1 MRKCSM
7 VRCLTLVVTCIASCI
22 ASSYGAI
29 AAADTAASATASAQ
43 ATPATTSDATQQN
56 GTVEG
61 SLTQIVVTATK
72 VAQPLNKVPISI
84 SAYSRGSLDIAGVKT
99 MDDIAALTP
108 GVTFTE
114 NAGADAV
121 GTAISIRGINQTAN
135 TAATTG
141 VYIDD
146 TPVSVRQTNNSDAG
160 DPYPL
165 IFDLDRVEVLRG
177 PQGTLFGAGA
187 EGGVVQFITNKPSL
201 TTYSEYERA
210 EVADTDGGAPSYEAG
225 MAVGGPIEDNVLG
238 FRVDAWGRHDGGW
251 VDDQNYET
259 GVVDKNDNWS
269 DSAALRLALTYAPTS
284 SVQITPSIYYQD
296 VHRNDTSVYWLPLS
310 DPSANKYVDGDVLEA
325 PGSDR
330 FVLPSLKVT
339 ADLSNVD
346 IDSITSVFY
355 RRDTVLTDGTTFES
369 EVWALTPYPILP
381 GQNAPDYTAEIQ
393 NVFSQEIRFSSAK
406 SDSPLSWVGGLFFSD
421 SRVSD
426 NVQVED
432 LYMPQLIELTFHQ
445 TEEQFFGV
453 PLLDNKFDLY
463 SWDDSYERDAAAYG
477 HLNYNILHNLTLG
490 VGVRV
495 AQTKFH
501 YAELDAG
508 PVYGPAHTLVGNKS
522 ATPVTPA
529 VNLNYQVTPD
539 DMVYGTVSEGYRV
552 GGVNPAIPPSPPCSA
567 ALAQFG
573 LTSAPTTFNS
583 DTLWNY
589 EVGAKDSILG
599 GRVQTDLSVFYD
611 QWRNIQQFVTMPTCA
626 GLGFIGNL
634 GTAVSQGFDLAA
646 QVHVAGGL
654 HVGLALGFNN
664 AYYTKNLGAAPAV
677 IVSRGDTL
685 GNAPWIVTVSPEYDV
700 FVGDRTIYFRAQD
713 EYHSHNGGNWPG
725 NNPESVSYDPAIPL
739 TPASNLLDLRAGL
752 EWSGYNVSLFVNN
765 ALNTHPNLQLSH
777 NLPGDPLYFGY
788 TFRPLTVGLTMTYNH

>member
-7 VRCLTLVVTCIASCI
+7 VRCLTLVLTSL
-22 ASSYGAI
+22 SSTYGAI
-29 AAADTAASATASAQ
+29 AADNTAASATAS
-43 ATPATTSDATQQN
+43 TPATPQTAATETAQNDAI
-56 GTVEG
+56 EG
-61 SLTQIVVTATK
+61 SLQQIVVTATK
-72 VAQPLNKVPISI
+72 TAQPLNKVPISI
-84 SAYSRGSLDIAGVKT
+84 SAYSRGSLDLAGVKT
-99 MDDIAALTP
+99 MDDVAALTP

-114 NAGADAV
+114 NTDAD
-121 GTAISIRGINQTAN
+121 GTGSNIAIRGISQTAN

-141 VYIDD
+141 IYIND
-146 TPVSVRQTNNSDAG
+146 TPVAVRQTNNSDAG

-187 EGGVVQFITNKPSL
+187 EGGVVRFITQQPSL

-269 DSAALRLALTYAPTS
+269 DSAVLRAALTYAPTS
-284 SVQITPSIYYQD
+284 AVQITPSIYYQD
-296 VHRNDTSVYWLPLS
+296 VHRNDTSVYWVPMS
-310 DPSANKYVDGDVLEA
+310 NPSANKFVDDDVLEA
-325 PGSDR
+325 PGTDR
-330 FVLPSLKVT
+330 FALPSLKVSVGL
-339 ADLSNVD
+339 DSVD
-346 IDSITSVFY
+346 IDSISSFFY

-393 NVFSQEIRFSSAK
+393 NVFSQELRFSSVK
-406 SDSPLSWVGGLFFSD
+406 SDSPLSWVGGIFFSD

-432 LYMPQLIELTFHQ
+432 QYMPQLIQMTFGE

-453 PLLDNKFDLY
+453 PLLDNKFDLW
-463 SWDDSYERDAAAYG
+463 SWDNSYERDLAAYG
-477 HLNYNILHNLTLG
+477 HVDYNILQDLKLG
-490 VGVRV
+490 VGLRV

-501 YAELDAG
+501 YVEYDGG
-508 PVYGPAHTLVGNKS
+508 PVYGPFHTLVGNKS

-529 VNLNYQVTPD
+529 VNLNYQVTPQ

-552 GGVNPAIPPSPPCSA
+552 GGVNPPIPPSPPCAA

-573 LTSAPTTFNS
+573 LSSAPPTFNS

-589 EVGAKDSILG
+589 EVGAKDSIFG
-599 GRVQTDLSVFYD
+599 GRLQTDLSAFYD
-611 QWRNIQQFVTMPTCA
+611 QWRNIQQFVTLPTCA

-634 GTAVSQGFDLAA
+634 GNAISQGFDLSA
-646 QVHVAGGL
+646 QAHIVGGL
-654 HVGLALGFNN
+654 RVELAVGFNH
-664 AYYTKNLGAAPAV
+664 AYYTKTLGQAPAV
-677 IVSRGDTL
+677 IVSQGDTL
-685 GNAPWIVTVSPEYDV
+685 VGSPWIITLAPEYDF
-700 FVGDRTIYFRAQD
+700 FVDDKTIYFRAQD
-713 EYHSHNGGNWPG
+713 EFHSHNDGNWPG
-725 NNPESVSYDPAIPL
+725 NDPEAVSYDPAIPL
-739 TPASNLLDLRAGL
+739 PPSTNLLDLRAGVS
-752 EWSGYNVSLFVNN
+752 WKGYDLSLFINN
-765 ALNTHPNLQLSH
+765 ALNSHPDLGLSH
-777 NLPGDPLYFGY
+777 NLPGDPLFFDY